1 MSHLADPDEPGTS
14 RVLLVAHGQ
23 ILLDVTVDFLRCRT
37 ELDVVGAVRQAGEA
51 LACAQDLQPHVIL
64 VDMDVPSSTGLELIR
79 RLHALAPDAR
89 IIGLALQNGNA
100 YRKASLAAGADAIV
114 SKGAIVQELLPAIRR
129 VALRSR
135 SLDVAGALT
144 GH

>member
-23 ILLDVTVDFLRCRT
+23 ILLDVTVDFLRCQT
-37 ELDVVGAVRQAGEA
+37 ELEVVGAVRGAGEA
-51 LACAQDLQPHVIL
+51 LACFQDLQPHVIL

-89 IIGLALQNGNA
+89 IIGLALLNGNA

-114 SKGAIVQELLPAIRR
+114 SKGAIVQELLPTIRR

-135 SLDVAGALT
+135 SLDVAGALA